1 MIKSVILASKSEVRK
16 NLLVRAGVDVVV
28 HPVSIDE
35 EAVRESLSEEGVCPR
50 DMADHLAEMKA
61 FRAAG
66 SYMQQQLV
74 LGCDQVLELN
84 EVAIGKPRSLSEA
97 RSQLES
103 LSGQKHKLHSAA
115 VIYDREKPVWRHIG
129 TTTLQMRTLT
139 PEFIESYLERNW
151 EKVRFSVGGYLI
163 EDEGIRLF
171 SRIDGSHFVILGLPL
186 LEILSYLTLREILK
200 T

>member
-35 EAVRESLSEEGVCPR
+35 EAVRESLSEEGVSPR

-66 SYMQQQLV
+66 SYTQQQLV